1 MFKNYSHLLLHNPS
15 QLNYGMAVSDLDGD
29 GIFELF
35 VAGFGSPNLVLKWN
49 GTGFSNIADA
59 TIADTQRR
67 AIGVAAGDLD
77 GDGREE
83 LYVLN
88 TDTFSGRKQFT
99 DRLFRYQQGQWIDLF
114 SQPQHQ
120 KFLNFTSGRSV
131 VCLDR
136 NGRGRYGFF
145 VASHGG
151 AMRLYELDAQGNLCD
166 VAPQAGLSLAAGG
179 RGLVALPLVTPRMD
193 IFVTN
198 ENGANFLFRNRGDG
212 TFEEV
217 AAAAGVSDP
226 GESGRGIA
234 VLDAD
239 GDGKFDLVYGNCE
252 GRHRLFL
259 QGATGHFRDVAPKEM
274 ARPSQIRTAIAADFD
289 NDGVEE
295 LFFNNLGEP
304 NRLFT
309 LRDGSWR
316 QIDIGDAWEPDDL
329 GTGAA
334 VGDFDGDGRLELAIA
349 HGESDAAPLSFY
361 RTAPNENKWLRV
373 LPLTRFGAPARGA
386 ICISIAE
393 GRRQIRAIDAGSGY
407 LCQMEPVAHFGLGQ
421 CSRIDRLEV
430 IWLDGAKAT
439 IDNPS
444 ANQLIT
450 VTHPRSEFGKKGNIK

>member
-1 MFKNYSHLLLHNPS
+1 MLKNYSHLLLHNPS
-15 QLNYGMAVSDLDGD
+15 QLNYGIAVSDLDGD

-35 VAGFGSPNLVLKWN
+35 IAGFGSPNLVLKWN

-59 TIADTQRR
+59 TLADPERQ

-83 LYVLN
+83 IYVLN
-88 TDTFSGRKQFT
+88 TDTFSGSKVFA
-99 DRLFRYQQGQWIDLF
+99 DRLFRYQNGQWVDLF
-114 SQPQHQ
+114 SLPQHQ
-120 KFLNFTSGRSV
+120 NSPNFTAGRSV
-131 VCLDR
+131 VSVDR
-136 NGRGRYGFF
+136 YGNGRYGFC

-151 AMRLYELDAQGNLCD
+151 AMRLYELDVEGQLVD

-193 IFVTN
+193 IFATN
-198 ENGANFLFRNRGDG
+198 ENGANFLFRNCGDG
-212 TFEEV
+212 IFEEI
-217 AAAAGVSDP
+217 AAAAGVNDP
-226 GESGRGIA
+226 YESGRGIA
-234 VLDAD
+234 FLDAD
-239 GDGKFDLVYGNCE
+239 GDGKFDLVCGNWE

-259 QGATGHFRDVAPKEM
+259 QGATGHFRDVAPEEM
-274 ARPSQIRTAIAADFD
+274 ARPSRVRTVIAADFD
-289 NDGVEE
+289 NDGFEE

-304 NRLFT
+304 NRLFA

-349 HGESDAAPLSFY
+349 HGESDAAPLSLY
-361 RTAPNENKWLRV
+361 RPAANANKWLRV
-373 LPLTRFGAPARGA
+373 MPLTRYGAPARGA
-386 ICISIAE
+386 ICILIAE

-407 LCQMEPVAHFGLGQ
+407 LCQMEPVAHFGLGR
-421 CSRIDRLEV
+421 CSRVDRLEV
-430 IWLDGAKAT
+430 LWLDGAKAT

-444 ANQLIT
+444 TNQLIK
-450 VTHPRSEFGKKGNIK
+450 VTHPRSEFSKKDRH